1 MVTRSA
7 ANPPFPASIPYYN
20 RKPDTTTRNPI
31 LQLGLDCAKPKP
43 PYHNQPTS
51 LHFAWFPI

>member
-31 LQLGLDCAKPKP
+31 LQLGLDCAKPA
-43 PYHNQPTS
+43 YHNQPTS